1 MNSEYALD
9 TLKSNLETY
18 LSTKLTEIQIE
29 SGSSSVAPTP
39 AEFKLGEHD
48 PNILTMY
55 PSVLVWSPYSRKS
68 RDSTGF
74 QVREI
79 WIRTLVWIVQNDLE
93 DLHRFIARYG
103 DAVSRVIRDESLWES
118 KGFHNPVVE
127 DSNNTDL
134 YKQDTVG
141 YAQGVLVES
150 TIDYILV

>member
-68 RDSTGF
+68 KDSQGF

-93 DLHRFIARYG
+93 DLHRFIVRYG

-134 YKQDTVG
+134 YKQETVG